1 MNSKESIII
10 FVAGVL
16 MAGAAAGAYF
26 YMTQELHRVPAS
38 SLAVLPKSTSQ
49 AAPANTN
56 SSSGSTSFGGVTK
69 PAAPAQ
75 SLEEKLAALKQS
87 TGGSSAAAPI
97 STPAAASPTAATPT
111 TSKPASNSDVPMV
124 IPSESVILAARAAA
138 PVAATNMYAEAVANS
153 PKLSTTDAAA
163 LNAFVNDT
171 DGDEAIQK
179 KAVAV
184 MNKYVVTLK
193 KFDTF
198 AKKSAL
204 ACSTWAV
211 PHVCDTAALVRLA
224 MLQQVRV
231 AALVDAQK
239 IPQAIDLATLIYSMG
254 DKLEENSD
262 SVATYDAALEIRKQG
277 LGAFSYIDANDKT
290 TEDQRTAFRKLI
302 SSSLPEKTWN
312 KRAIQ
317 NDMVNLGVIALRAID
332 AGSAA
337 TSTKYVT
344 KAQGALVTSYTAR
357 KKAALT
363 AKNENAWDAFET
375 FKELYETNADYSKT
389 IDAPCPNATI
399 TSTGIARTDVSSS
412 SPNWLGSAFVTSWKS
427 LFPAAAGLNEKR
439 CEVEKMA
446 GEI

>member
-1 MNSKESIII
+1 
-10 FVAGVL
+10 

-38 SLAVLPKSTSQ
+38 SLAVLPKSNSQ
-49 AAPANTN
+49 PAPANSNSNTN
-56 SSSGSTSFGGVTK
+56 SSSGSPSFGGITK

-87 TGGSSAAAPI
+87 TGGASTAAPATQSSAT
-97 STPAAASPTAATPT
+97 TPAASTPT
-111 TSKPASNSDVPMV
+111 VSKPASTSDAPMV
-124 IPSESVILAARAAA
+124 IPSESVILAARTAA
-138 PVAATNMYAEAVANS
+138 PAAATNMYAEAVANS

-171 DGDEAIQK
+171 AGDAAIQK

-184 MNKYVVTLK
+184 MSKYVVTLK

-198 AKKSAL
+198 AKKAAL

-254 DKLEENSD
+254 DKLEESSD
-262 SVATYDAALEIRKQG
+262 SVATYDAALEIRMQG
-277 LGAFSYIDANDKT
+277 LGAFSYISSNDKT
-290 TEDQRTAFRKLI
+290 TDDQRTAFRKSI

-317 NDMVNLGVIALRAID
+317 NDVVNLGVIALRAID

-344 KAQGALVTSYTAR
+344 KAQGALVTSYTTR

-363 AKNENAWDAFET
+363 AKDEHAWDAFET
-375 FKELYETNADYSKT
+375 FNELYETNADYSKT